1 MKRIANIGILIIL
14 LWQTLSAWGQNQDSQ
29 MIRARYLLTI
39 NDLDSAKELMDK
51 LSPTSVDQSLY
62 NFTYGMVLLGL
73 GDLNRAE
80 PYLLRVNGDL
90 AVKAYYQL
98 ARSYAKLNNA
108 EKSTEYLARHL
119 ASKNH
124 YREVFV
130 KTDQAFALIDES
142 RPWIRLWQQEW
153 YSDIENLIREGEYQL
168 SGNHWEA
175 ANEVVGKIL
184 ALEPASP
191 DADFLHARIELS
203 LEKHREANRNLDQAI
218 QNAGN
223 RLDLLEEILTFCL
236 NQEDY
241 KRVIVLAD
249 QLLKLDPTNPDY
261 LFTRALGRIA
271 DGNESLVAREM
282 QEISDIGIAPSELY
296 YQAAIRTASSTPERA
311 EQYLNQAISQCQK
324 LDDRYYY
331 LRGLVR
337 KSMNQFELALEDM
350 AMSLDINPKQPDL
363 YFERGDIRL
372 LLGDKQGACYDWRRA
387 LSLGHKQAPDR
398 LYKHCK

>member
-130 KTDQAFALIDES
+130 KTDQAFASIDES

-191 DADFLHARIELS
+191 DAHFLHARIELS

-271 DGNESLVAREM
+271 DGN
-282 QEISDIGIAPSELY
+282 
-296 YQAAIRTASSTPERA
+296 
-311 EQYLNQAISQCQK
+311 
-324 LDDRYYY
+324 
-331 LRGLVR
+331 
-337 KSMNQFELALEDM
+337 
-350 AMSLDINPKQPDL
+350 
-363 YFERGDIRL
+363 
-372 LLGDKQGACYDWRRA
+372 
-387 LSLGHKQAPDR
+387 
-398 LYKHCK
+398 